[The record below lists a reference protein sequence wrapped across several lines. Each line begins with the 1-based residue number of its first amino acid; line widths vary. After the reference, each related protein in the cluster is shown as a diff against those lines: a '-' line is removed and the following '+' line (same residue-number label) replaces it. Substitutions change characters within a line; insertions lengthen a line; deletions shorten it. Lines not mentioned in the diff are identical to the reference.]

1 MSERKKPIKQSS
13 KEKLI
18 VDIKVEQSI
27 YISTLLYWASFI
39 FMVWVPL
46 LFSLMDKILSV

>member
-18 VDIKVEQSI
+18 AENTKAYQSLQDNDVNLTREDDDAEEHKVAGKDE
-27 YISTLLYWASFI
+27 L
-39 FMVWVPL
+39 
-46 LFSLMDKILSV
+46 KG